1 MAAPLFLLAPP
12 RSYTSL
18 INAMIGQHP
27 EAFGLP
33 ELNLFN
39 VQQTKDL
46 WRNVSD
52 DIGDD
57 NNRRQGLLRA
67 VAEIYAGEQ
76 TRDAVVMAQHW
87 ASARENMMTGDV
99 FIELVNKIDPL
110 IAVEKSPAYT
120 ISVDRMKRIYEAF
133 PDAKFIHLV
142 RHPIP
147 QSKSVMGLNDGI
159 FALFVNAIDFQTDRA
174 ILDPQIAWH
183 DININI
189 LNFLDIVP
197 AENQMRIRGE
207 LIMEN
212 PREELAGICR
222 WLGIRDDEE
231 AVDDMMHPEA
241 SPFACF
247 GPVNALFG
255 NDPNFLRG
263 SKFRPHK
270 PRLPEMDAE
279 LPWRDDGVRLRPEV
293 VALAREFG
301 YE

>member
-1 MAAPLFLLAPP
+1 
-12 RSYTSL
+12 
-18 INAMIGQHP
+18 
-27 EAFGLP
+27 
-33 ELNLFN
+33 
-39 VQQTKDL
+39 
-46 WRNVSD
+46 
-52 DIGDD
+52 
-57 NNRRQGLLRA
+57 
-67 VAEIYAGEQ
+67 
-76 TRDAVVMAQHW
+76 
-87 ASARENMMTGDV
+87 
-99 FIELVNKIDPL
+99 
-110 IAVEKSPAYT
+110 
-120 ISVDRMKRIYEAF
+120 MKRIYEAF

-159 FALFVNAIDFQTDRA
+159 FALFVNAIDFQAERA

-270 PRLPEMDAE
+270 PRLPAMDAE
-279 LPWRDDGVRLRPEV
+279 LPWRDDGKRLRPEV

>member
-1 MAAPLFLLAPP
+1 
-12 RSYTSL
+12 
-18 INAMIGQHP
+18 MIGQHP

-99 FIELVNKIDPL
+99 FVELVNKIDPL

-159 FALFVNAIDFQTDRA
+159 FALFVNAIDFQADKA

-270 PRLPEMDAE
+270 PRLPAMDAE

>member
-39 VQQTKDL
+39 VERTKDL

-67 VAEIYAGEQ
+67 VAEIYSGEQ
-76 TRDAVVMAQHW
+76 SRDAVVMAQHW
-87 ASARENMMTGDV
+87 ASAREHMKSGDV
-99 FIELVNKIDPL
+99 FVEIVNKIDPL

-120 ISVDRMKRIYEAF
+120 ISVKRMRRIYETF

-147 QSKSVMGLNDGI
+147 QSKSVMALNDGI

-174 ILDPQIAWH
+174 VIDPQIAWH

-189 LNFLDIVP
+189 LNFLDMVP

-231 AVDDMMHPEA
+231 AVDDMMHPEQ

-263 SKFRPHK
+263 PRFRPHT
-270 PRLPEMDAE
+270 PRIPAMDAE
-279 LPWRDDGVRLRPEV
+279 LPWRDDGARLRPEV
-293 VALAREFG
+293 VELAKEFG
-301 YE
+301 YK

>member
-99 FIELVNKIDPL
+99 FVELVNKIDPL

-159 FALFVNAIDFQTDRA
+159 FALFVNAIDFQADRA

-270 PRLPEMDAE
+270 PRLPAMDAE
-279 LPWRDDGVRLRPEV
+279 LPWRDDGKRLRPEV

>member
-39 VQQTKDL
+39 VERTKDL

-76 TRDAVVMAQHW
+76 SRDAVVMAQHW
-87 ASARENMMTGDV
+87 ASAREHMKSGDV
-99 FIELVNKIDPL
+99 FVEIVNKIDPL

-120 ISVDRMKRIYEAF
+120 ISVKRMQRIYETF

-147 QSKSVMGLNDGI
+147 QSKSVMALNDGI
-159 FALFVNAIDFQTDRA
+159 FALFVNAIDFQADRA
-174 ILDPQIAWH
+174 ILEPQIAWH

-189 LNFLDIVP
+189 LNFLDMVP

-212 PREELAGICR
+212 PRQELAGICR

-231 AVDDMMHPEA
+231 AVDDMMHPEQ

-263 SKFRPHK
+263 PRFRPHT
-270 PRLPEMDAE
+270 PRIPAMDSD
-279 LPWRDDGVRLRPEV
+279 LPWRDDGAKLRPEV
-293 VALAREFG
+293 IQLAREFG

>member
-1 MAAPLFLLAPP
+1 
-12 RSYTSL
+12 
-18 INAMIGQHP
+18 MIGQHP

-99 FIELVNKIDPL
+99 FVELVNKIDPL

-159 FALFVNAIDFQTDRA
+159 FALFVNAIDFQAERA

-270 PRLPEMDAE
+270 PRLPAMDAE
-279 LPWRDDGVRLRPEV
+279 LPWRDDGKRLRPEV

>member
-99 FIELVNKIDPL
+99 FVELVNKIDPL

-159 FALFVNAIDFQTDRA
+159 FALFVNAIDFQAERA

-270 PRLPEMDAE
+270 PRLPAMDAE
-279 LPWRDDGVRLRPEV
+279 LPWRDDGKRLRPEV